1 MDSKGLQWIT
11 MHKIMAPK
19 SISKHTNSN
28 GLHSNGLHSNG
39 LHSNGLHWYQ
49 LQQLQQLQGFAD
61 SNGVKQILNYYEV
74 FRNMAPP
81 KLTHSNG
88 LQWQILLANVTTSLS
103 SLAS

>member
-28 GLHSNGLHSNG
+28 GLHSNGLH
-39 LHSNGLHWYQ
+39 WYQ
-49 LQQLQQLQGFAD
+49 LQQLQGSTD

>member
-28 GLHSNGLHSNG
+28 GLHSNGF
-39 LHSNGLHWYQ
+39 HSNGLHWYQ
-49 LQQLQQLQGFAD
+49 LQQLQGSMD

>member
-28 GLHSNGLHSNG
+28 GI
-39 LHSNGLHWYQ
+39 HSNGLHWN
-49 LQQLQQLQGFAD
+49 QLQQLQGSTD

-88 LQWQILLANVTTSLS
+88 LQ
-103 SLAS
+103 